1 MTPALQISRTTVIVA
16 SERAISSELAGEAA
30 IIDFQSGSYYGLD
43 EVGATIWKL
52 IAEPRTV
59 SEICDAVVAEYE
71 VDPEVC
77 ERDVLALLG
86 KLAASGLIETGDVSA
101 SR

>member
-1 MTPALQISRTTVIVA
+1 VTPALQISRTTVIVA
-16 SERAISSELAGEAA
+16 SQRAISSDLAGEAA

>member
-1 MTPALQISRTTVIVA
+1 VTPALQISRTTVIVA
-16 SERAISSELAGEAA
+16 SERAISSDLAGEAA
-30 IIDFQSGSYYGLD
+30 IIDFKSESYYGLD

-59 SEICDAVVAEYE
+59 GEICDAVVAEYE

>member
-16 SERAISSELAGEAA
+16 SERAISSDLAGEAA

>member
-1 MTPALQISRTTVIVA
+1 VTPALQISRTTVIVA
-16 SERAISSELAGEAA
+16 SERAISSDLAGEAA

-77 ERDVLALLG
+77 ERDVVALLG
-86 KLAASGLIETGDVSA
+86 KLAASGLIETGDVSP

>member
-1 MTPALQISRTTVIVA
+1 VTPALQISRTTVIVA
-16 SERAISSELAGEAA
+16 SERAISSDLAGEAA

>member
-1 MTPALQISRTTVIVA
+1 VTPALQISRTTVIVA
-16 SERAISSELAGEAA
+16 SERAISSDLAGEAA

-59 SEICDAVVAEYE
+59 REICDAVVAEYE

>member
-1 MTPALQISRTTVIVA
+1 MQISRTTVIVA
-16 SERAISSELAGEAA
+16 SERAISSDLAGEAA
-30 IIDFQSGSYYGLD
+30 IIDFKSGSYYGLD

-86 KLAASGLIETGDVSA
+86 KLAASGLIKTGDVSA
-101 SR
+101 SC

>member
-1 MTPALQISRTTVIVA
+1 VTPALQISRTTVIVA
-16 SERAISSELAGEAA
+16 SERAISSDLAGEAA

-71 VDPEVC
+71 VDPDVC

-101 SR
+101 TR

>member
-16 SERAISSELAGEAA
+16 SERAISSDLAGEAA

-77 ERDVLALLG
+77 ERDVLAMLG

>member
-16 SERAISSELAGEAA
+16 SERAISSALAGEAA

>member
-1 MTPALQISRTTVIVA
+1 VTPALQISRTTVIVA
-16 SERAISSELAGEAA
+16 SERAISSDLAGEAT

>member
-1 MTPALQISRTTVIVA
+1 VTPALQISRTTVIVA
-16 SERAISSELAGEAA
+16 SERAISSDLAGEAA
-30 IIDFQSGSYYGLD
+30 IIDFKSGSSYGLD